1 MMKLFL
7 NLVFLIFAH
16 IAHSQP
22 LFGGEGEREDWLGTY
37 YKGKKMGFTK
47 SKTRWSRE
55 GIVMD
60 STVFFKIRSKSID
73 QSTIIK
79 HTTRLS
85 PDLKLSSFSL
95 LQEISGHRQQV
106 EGKMEGN
113 ELHYRTKSLGYDKE
127 KTVKFTEKTVPSSTF
142 LINLVSDGLK
152 VGQRGELQLF
162 MEPLQLMVDLEYKIL
177 RQETLQYEGKSI
189 DTFVIRQRF
198 SGMETMIWVS
208 HDGTVY
214 RESTNMGFE
223 SFKESPQVAQK
234 IDEVMTL
241 SSVITMSLVKPNRPV
256 PRAKNTYDLVY
267 RIHPVS
273 SPEAIPEDHRQK
285 IIKVEKQENGNYITT
300 LRIKSEPKKMDRT
313 GKKKDETEQ
322 DPKYL
327 EETAEVQSRHK
338 MIQALARELSV
349 DGKSKWQLAKDINLW
364 VHLNLKKEMVDTI
377 TALDALLEK
386 RGECQS
392 HTYLFTALT
401 RASGIPT
408 RIVNGLVYS
417 KEYEGFLYHAWPEVF
432 VGEWKAMDP
441 TFGQDRV
448 DATHIKLTEN
458 SNESPFRLMEFVG
471 KIELSWSEP

>member
-1 MMKLFL
+1 MKLFL
-7 NLVFLIFAH
+7 NLIFLIFAH
-16 IAHSQP
+16 ISYSQP

-47 SKTRWSRE
+47 SKTRWSPE
-55 GIVMD
+55 GVVMD

-79 HTTRLS
+79 HKTRLS

-127 KTVKFTEKTVPSSTF
+127 KTVKFTEKTVASSTF
-142 LINLVSDGLK
+142 LINLVSEGLK
-152 VGQRGELQLF
+152 VGQRGKLRLF

-177 RQETLQYEGKSI
+177 RQETLQYEGKFI

-223 SFKESPQVAQK
+223 SFKERPQVAQK
-234 IDEVMTL
+234 IDEAMTL
-241 SSVITMSLVKPNRPV
+241 SSVITMSLVKPNKPV
-256 PRAKNTYDLVY
+256 PRPKNTYDLIY

-285 IIKVEKQENGNYITT
+285 IIQVKKQEDGNYIIT
-300 LRIKSEPKKMDRT
+300 LRIKSKPKKLDRT
-313 GKKKDETEQ
+313 GQKKDEMEQ

-338 MIQALARELSV
+338 MIQALARELSA
-349 DGKSKWQLAKDINLW
+349 DEKSKWQLAKDINLW
-364 VHLNLKKEMVDTI
+364 VHLNLKKEMVDTV

-441 TFGQDRV
+441 TFGQDRI

-458 SNESPFRLMEFVG
+458 SNESPFHLMEFVG
-471 KIELSWSEP
+471 KIAISWSEP

>member
-1 MMKLFL
+1 MKLFL
-7 NLVFLIFAH
+7 NLIFLIFAH
-16 IAHSQP
+16 IAYSQS
-22 LFGGEGEREDWLGTY
+22 LFEGLGEREDWLGTY

-47 SKTRWSRE
+47 SKTRWGPK

-60 STVFFKIRSKSID
+60 STVFFKIQSKSID

-142 LINLVSDGLK
+142 LINLVSEGLK
-152 VGQRGELQLF
+152 VGQRGELRLF

-177 RQETLQYEGKSI
+177 RQETMLYEGRSI

-223 SFKESPQVAQK
+223 SVKERPQVAQK
-234 IDEVMTL
+234 IDEAMTL
-241 SSVITMSLVKPNRPV
+241 SSIITMSLVKPNKPV
-256 PRAKNTYDLVY
+256 PRPANTYDLVY
-267 RIHPVS
+267 RIHRVS
-273 SPEAIPEDHRQK
+273 SPKAIPEDHRQK
-285 IIKVEKQENGNYITT
+285 IIKVEKQEDGNYITT
-300 LRIKSEPKKMDRT
+300 LRIKSEPKIMDRT
-313 GKKKDETEQ
+313 WQKKDETEQ

-338 MIQALARELSV
+338 MIQTLARELSA
-349 DGKSKWQLAKDINLW
+349 DGKSKWQVAKDINLW
-364 VHLNLKKEMVDTI
+364 VHLNLKKEMIDTV

-392 HTYLFTALT
+392 HTYLFAALT

-408 RIVNGLVYS
+408 RVVNGLVYS
-417 KEYEGFLYHAWPEVF
+417 REYEGFLYHAWPEVF

-458 SNESPFRLMEFVG
+458 SNESPFHLMEFVG
-471 KIELSWSEP
+471 KIAISWSEP

>member
-1 MMKLFL
+1 
-7 NLVFLIFAH
+7 
-16 IAHSQP
+16 
-22 LFGGEGEREDWLGTY
+22 
-37 YKGKKMGFTK
+37 MGFTK
-47 SKTRWSRE
+47 SKTRWGPE

-142 LINLVSDGLK
+142 LINLVSGGLK
-152 VGQRGELQLF
+152 VGQRGELRLF
-162 MEPLQLMVDLEYKIL
+162 MEPLQLMVDLEYKVL

-223 SFKESPQVAQK
+223 SFKERPQVAQK
-234 IDEVMTL
+234 IDEAITL
-241 SSVITMSLVKPNRPV
+241 SSIITMSLVKPNKPV
-256 PRAKNTYDLVY
+256 PRPKNTYDLVY

-285 IIKVEKQENGNYITT
+285 IIKVEKQEDGN
-300 LRIKSEPKKMDRT
+300 
-313 GKKKDETEQ
+313 
-322 DPKYL
+322 
-327 EETAEVQSRHK
+327 
-338 MIQALARELSV
+338 
-349 DGKSKWQLAKDINLW
+349 
-364 VHLNLKKEMVDTI
+364 
-377 TALDALLEK
+377 
-386 RGECQS
+386 
-392 HTYLFTALT
+392 
-401 RASGIPT
+401 
-408 RIVNGLVYS
+408 
-417 KEYEGFLYHAWPEVF
+417 
-432 VGEWKAMDP
+432 
-441 TFGQDRV
+441 
-448 DATHIKLTEN
+448 
-458 SNESPFRLMEFVG
+458 
-471 KIELSWSEP
+471 

>member
-7 NLVFLIFAH
+7 NLIFLIFAH

-22 LFGGEGEREDWLGTY
+22 LFEGVGEREDWLGTY

-47 SKTRWSRE
+47 SKTRWGPE

-79 HTTRLS
+79 QKTRLS

-113 ELHYRTKSLGYDKE
+113 ELHYRTKSLGYDKK
-127 KTVKFTEKTVPSSTF
+127 KTVKLTEKTATSSTF
-142 LINLVSDGLK
+142 LINLVSERLK
-152 VGQRGELQLF
+152 VGQHGELRLF
-162 MEPLQLMVDLEYKIL
+162 MEPLQLMVDLEYKVL
-177 RQETLQYEGKSI
+177 RQETLQYEGKSR

-198 SGMETMIWVS
+198 SGMESMIWVA

-223 SFKESPQVAQK
+223 SFKERPQVAQK
-234 IDEVMTL
+234 IDEAITL
-241 SSVITMSLVKPNRPV
+241 SSIITMSLVKPNRPV
-256 PRAKNTYDLVY
+256 PRPKNTYDLVY
-267 RIHPVS
+267 RIYPVS
-273 SPEAIPEDHRQK
+273 SPEVIPEDHRQK
-285 IIKVEKQENGNYITT
+285 IIKVEKQEDGNYITT

-313 GKKKDETEQ
+313 GQKKDETEQ

-338 MIQALARELSV
+338 MIQALARELSA

-364 VHLNLKKEMVDTI
+364 VHLNL
-377 TALDALLEK
+377 
-386 RGECQS
+386 
-392 HTYLFTALT
+392 
-401 RASGIPT
+401 
-408 RIVNGLVYS
+408 
-417 KEYEGFLYHAWPEVF
+417 
-432 VGEWKAMDP
+432 
-441 TFGQDRV
+441 
-448 DATHIKLTEN
+448 
-458 SNESPFRLMEFVG
+458 
-471 KIELSWSEP
+471 

>member
-7 NLVFLIFAH
+7 NLIFLIFAH

-22 LFGGEGEREDWLGTY
+22 LFEGAGEREDWLGTY

-47 SKTRWSRE
+47 SKTRWGPE
-55 GIVMD
+55 GVVID

-73 QSTIIK
+73 QSTTIK
-79 HTTRLS
+79 QKTRLS
-85 PDLKLSSFSL
+85 SDLKLLSFSL

-113 ELHYRTKSLGYDKE
+113 ELHYRTKSLGYDKA
-127 KTVKFTEKTVPSSTF
+127 KMVKLTKKTVPSSTF
-142 LINLVSDGLK
+142 LINLVSERLK
-152 VGQRGELQLF
+152 VGQRGELRLF
-162 MEPLQLMVDLEYKIL
+162 MEPLQLMVDLEYKVL
-177 RQETLQYEGKSI
+177 RQETLKYEGESI

-198 SGMETMIWVS
+198 SGMESMIWVA

-223 SFKESPQVAQK
+223 SFKERAQVAQK
-234 IDEVMTL
+234 IDEAITL
-241 SSVITMSLVKPNRPV
+241 SSIITMSLVKPNKPV
-256 PRAKNTYDLVY
+256 PRPKNTYDLVY
-267 RIHPVS
+267 RIYPVS
-273 SPEAIPEDHRQK
+273 SPEVIPEDHRQK
-285 IIKVEKQENGNYITT
+285 IIKVEKQKDGNYITT
-300 LRIKSEPKKMDRT
+300 LRIKSEPKNIERT
-313 GKKKDETEQ
+313 GQKEDGSEQ

-338 MIQALARELSV
+338 MIQALARKLSA

-364 VHLNLKKEMVDTI
+364 VHLNLRKEMVDTV
-377 TALDALLEK
+377 TALDALLEG

-392 HTYLFTALT
+392 HTYLFAALT

-441 TFGQDRV
+441 TFGQDRA

-471 KIELSWSEP
+471 KIAISWFEP

>member
-1 MMKLFL
+1 MKLFL
-7 NLVFLIFAH
+7 NLVFLTFAH

-85 PDLKLSSFSL
+85 PDLKLLSFSL

-223 SFKESPQVAQK
+223 SFKERPQVAQK

-313 GKKKDETEQ
+313 GQKKDETEQ

-458 SNESPFRLMEFVG
+458 SNESPFHLMEFVG
-471 KIELSWSEP
+471 KIAISWSEP